1 MDGRGQRPPG
11 DFYLYYCDFVGASN
25 LDPAKVDLFRKSLQ
39 GRVAASNQG
48 KDADRLISLSTIS
61 TKEVRSRTYLL
72 RADSPELR
80 EKWLAYLEPHIAR
93 ESKRAM
99 RANCMLYYQDCSRKA
114 FTNVWL
120 RWFFAMAIL
129 ASFVIDALEM
139 QYLPLGRSRDWQ
151 GNVFFWLEF
160 SFTVLFALELI
171 WNMFSYW

>member
-1 MDGRGQRPPG
+1 M
-11 DFYLYYCDFVGASN
+11 YYYGFVGASN
-25 LDPAKVDLFRKSLQ
+25 LDPAKLDLFGKSFK
-39 GRVAASNQG
+39 GRDAASNQG
-48 KDADRLISLSTIS
+48 KDADRLILLSTIS
-61 TKEVRSRTYLL
+61 TKEIRSRTYLL
-72 RADSPELR
+72 RTDSPELR